1 MQAARGRMAVAA
13 APAAAA
19 AAGDDPA
26 AAAAPAAVAVGN
38 GAVLGQQPG
47 TVAPQR
53 QLQSGGVV
61 RAWDYITQCIFMR
74 TYTV

>member
-1 MQAARGRMAVAA
+1 MAV
-13 APAAAA
+13 
-19 AAGDDPA
+19 
-26 AAAAPAAVAVGN
+26 AAAPAAVAVGN